1 MPNLDLQTLRQ
12 AVLSGN
18 VRSVLTE
25 STAEIPVTYAAVGLA
40 AEHLQ
45 CLNGQ
50 DLVELVRT
58 LSRRSD
64 ERHAVIL
71 AVVAVASI
79 AAADPHAR
87 IKQLSAA
94 AYIENEI
101 LPHLLLVRSAEYNLE
116 PFISELCRELGIK
129 GAF

>member
-1 MPNLDLQTLRQ
+1 MTNRDLQTLRQ
-12 AVLSGN
+12 AVLSGK

-25 STAEIPVTYAAVGLA
+25 STADIPVSYAAVGLA

-45 CLNGQ
+45 CVNGQ

-71 AVVAVASI
+71 AVAAVATI
-79 AAADPHAR
+79 AATDPHAR

-94 AYIENEI
+94 AYFETEI
-101 LPHLLLVRSAEYNLE
+101 FPHLLRARSAEYNLE
-116 PFISELCRELGIK
+116 PFITELCRELGFK